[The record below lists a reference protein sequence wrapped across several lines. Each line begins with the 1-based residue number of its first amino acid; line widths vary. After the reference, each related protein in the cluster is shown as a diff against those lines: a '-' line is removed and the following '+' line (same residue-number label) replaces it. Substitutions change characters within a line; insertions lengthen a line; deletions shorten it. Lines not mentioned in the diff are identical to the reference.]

1 MKPMNATA
9 WMFAIVWFVL
19 AAIQSFRSF
28 GRCPVTSG
36 WTATLWSLHVA
47 MLLAPLL
54 VARLAPT
61 DDRAGGSRSFAPV
74 PRFALLTYI
83 SVLIAMRLL
92 EICATR

>member
-9 WMFAIVWFVL
+9 WMFATVWFVL
-19 AAIQSFRSF
+19 AAIQSYRSF

-36 WTATLWSLHVA
+36 WAVTFWSLHVA

-54 VARLAPT
+54 VARLALR

-74 PRFALLTYI
+74 PGFALLTYI
-83 SVLIAMRLL
+83 PVAIAMRLL
-92 EICATR
+92 ETCVAR